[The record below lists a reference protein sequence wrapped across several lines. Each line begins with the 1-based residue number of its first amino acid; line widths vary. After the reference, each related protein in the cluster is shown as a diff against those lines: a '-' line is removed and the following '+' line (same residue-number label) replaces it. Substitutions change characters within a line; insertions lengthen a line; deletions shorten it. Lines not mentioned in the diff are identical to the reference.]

1 MNPTIRRLLV
11 AIATFLIGTTAH
23 QVFESREEAPAGTEV
38 EWVRVVQQ
46 EPTEPPRATE
56 PAVIFDYD
64 STEFNPRGDYYIL
77 GRKPAGFREFDCLEL
92 AVDDNTYGEV
102 RGQIMIQTYVD
113 EMYSATYAVSGR
125 VDNKHIYLVT
135 EPFSAND
142 VGYRFEGE
150 FLRQG
155 ELWRARRSQAV
166 LQGRLTKV
174 KDGRT
179 IATAVVRFRIEY
191 LGC

>member
-1 MNPTIRRLLV
+1 MNPTLRRLLV

-23 QVFESREEAPAGTEV
+23 QFFDRREEASPDVQV
-38 EWVRVVQQ
+38 EWVRVAHH
-46 EPTEPPRATE
+46 EPTEPPRPTE

-77 GRKPAGFREFDCLEL
+77 GRKPKEFREFDCLEL
-92 AVDDNTYGEV
+92 AVDDNTYGQV

-113 EMYSATYAVSGR
+113 EMYAATYAISGR
-125 VDNKHIYLVT
+125 VDNKRIYLVT
-135 EPFSAND
+135 EPFSEED

-155 ELWRARRSQAV
+155 ELWRARKSQAV
-166 LQGRLTKV
+166 LKGRLTKV

-179 IATAVVRFRIEY
+179 IAEAVVKFRIEY